1 MAAHERMARWIAAFA
16 AVLLALFAA
25 YAGSLLDD
33 AARDATRT
41 RMHRDARLAASAL
54 KRARAWDDPVILEAV
69 AAEIAHA
76 GAVVLRLYSPD
87 GTLLLDSDRRRVSPG
102 PSAAPEAQARVLTR
116 GWESTVQPDP
126 IGGGR
131 ELNVAVAV
139 VDGGETLGVLRL
151 LGPYPARTAHA
162 SALRWFAV
170 GLWILAA
177 AGAVLLAASAAGVS
191 DEPIRH
197 ISSVAHRLCDGDLS
211 ARIEP
216 LPEGDLRQLAVD
228 VNAAFDGIVRQV
240 ETFRNESRY
249 YEAVLEQMS
258 DAVVVVNEHARIRFV
273 NRAFSKLMNVV
284 AADVGN
290 RHVETIGLGYDTA
303 ALLVRALEQRTV
315 QRDRVLLRSGSDTRT
330 IVGVAAALHSADGAV
345 TGAVGLYHDI
355 TDLQRADQIRRDF
368 VSNASH
374 ELRTP
379 AAGIKAL
386 AEALQAGAINDP
398 VKGPRFVERIVATSE
413 RLANIL
419 DDLLTLTRVER
430 GEELLHPERVSVAEA
445 FSEAILQVQLLA
457 SDRGV
462 TLERECAPDDAVF
475 ADARSVQTVLVNLLD
490 NAVKYTPPGGQV
502 RLAGISV
509 PGGYEMSVSDTG
521 VGIPE
526 QDLSRI
532 FERFYRVDKARD
544 RATGGT
550 GLGLA
555 IVKHIVEAH
564 GGRVTVQSRLD
575 EGSTFRIY
583 LPTARMGQG

>member
-1 MAAHERMARWIAAFA
+1 MAIHERMARWMAAFA
-16 AVLLALFAA
+16 AALLALLAA

-41 RMHRDARLAASAL
+41 RMYRDARLAATVFKS
-54 KRARAWDDPVILEAV
+54 ARAWDDPGMLEAT

-76 GAVVLRLYSPD
+76 GEVLLRLYSPE
-87 GTLLLDSDRRRVSPG
+87 GSLLLDSDRRRVSPG
-102 PSAAPEAQARVLTR
+102 PSAAPDAQARVLKR

-126 IGGGR
+126 IGRGR
-131 ELNVAVAV
+131 ELCVAVAL
-139 VDGGETLGVLRL
+139 VDGGQTRGVLRV
-151 LGPYPARTAHA
+151 LGPYPARTVHG

-170 GLWILAA
+170 GLWIIAA

-197 ISSVAHRLCDGDLS
+197 ISSVAHRLRDGNFS

-216 LPEGDLRQLAVD
+216 LPEGDLRALASD
-228 VNAAFDGIVRQV
+228 LNAAFDGIVRQV

-273 NRAFSKLMNVV
+273 NRAFSKLMDVRADDV
-284 AADVGN
+284 AD
-290 RHVETIGLGYDTA
+290 RHVETIGLSYDTA

-315 QRDRVLLRSGSDTRT
+315 QRDRVLLRSGSEMRT
-330 IVGVAAALHSADGAV
+330 IVGVAAALHSAEGAV

-355 TDLQRADQIRRDF
+355 TDLQRADQVRRDF

-386 AEALQAGAINDP
+386 AEALQAGALNDP
-398 VKGPRFVERIVATSE
+398 VKGPRFVDRIVTTSE

-430 GEELLHPERVSVAEA
+430 GEELLHRERVSVAEA
-445 FSEAILQVQLLA
+445 FSEALLQVQLLA
-457 SDRGV
+457 AGRGV
-462 TLERECAPDDAVF
+462 ALERECAPDDTVF

-490 NAVKYTPPGGQV
+490 NAVKYTPHGGRV
-502 RLAGISV
+502 RLAGTSV
-509 PGGYEMSVSDTG
+509 PGGYEMTVSDTG

-526 QDLSRI
+526 EDLSRI

-575 EGSTFRIY
+575 EGSAFRIY
-583 LPTARMGQG
+583 LPGARTGQA